1 MEGCETV
8 SEAVV
13 VAVADA
19 EDTSPLE
26 LPPLHDVVETDALDR
41 LFAATADD
49 GSGPTIELC
58 FYYSDSIVTVAGDGT
73 IDVAPRTPAIESTVA
88 GSGPE

>member
-19 EDTSPLE
+19 ENTSPVE
-26 LPPLHDVVETDALDR
+26 LSPLHDVVETDALDR

-49 GSGPTIELC
+49 GSDPSIELC
-58 FYYSDSIVTVAGDGT
+58 FYYSDSVVTVRGDGT
-73 IDVAPRTPAIESTVA
+73 IDVAPRKPTIESTVA